1 MKNDVHEKIMKYIQ
15 ESIEYFQDKS
25 LNYGLSVHERYL
37 FKLGIEVLED
47 MALEGRLMNGG
58 LFSGIHPTTTEK
70 N

>member
-1 MKNDVHEKIMKYIQ
+1 MKNDVNEKILKYIQ

-25 LNYGLSVHERYL
+25 LNHGLSVHERYL
-37 FKLGIEVLED
+37 FKLGIEALED
-47 MALEGRLMNGG
+47 MVLEGRLMSGG